1 MKTGI
6 TAALDGMEDGE
17 DSDLEVDANCS
28 DSEDEEF
35 DEYIELDEWYYV
47 HSIYCTPDTVWP
59 I

>member
-1 MKTGI
+1 
-6 TAALDGMEDGE
+6 MEDGE

-35 DEYIELDEWYYV
+35 EEYIELDEWYYV